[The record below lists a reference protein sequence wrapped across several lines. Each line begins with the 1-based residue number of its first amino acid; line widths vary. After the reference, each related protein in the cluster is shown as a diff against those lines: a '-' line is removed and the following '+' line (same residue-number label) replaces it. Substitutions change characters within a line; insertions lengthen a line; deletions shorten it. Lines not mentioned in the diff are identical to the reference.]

1 VAEDNIIN
9 RKLLVNMLVKL
20 GYDPETQIYEA
31 YDGADAVA
39 QIHSASQ
46 PQSLGE
52 GESRKGPVDVILM
65 DLWMPRMDGYEATER
80 ILNMFRPVMSRR
92 SVTAPGRLPTAL
104 SFTKQADGDL
114 DQAMDEGAP
123 SSRSPSVSPGV
134 LPPTILA
141 VTADATDGAAERA
154 KSAGMQGFMVK
165 PFRVQDLERLVKEGF
180 SKREAIWQ
188 EREGRGIAV

>member
-1 VAEDNIIN
+1 
-9 RKLLVNMLVKL
+9 MLVKL
-20 GYDPETQIYEA
+20 GYDPNTQIYEA

-46 PQSLGE
+46 QQGE
-52 GESRKGPVDVILM
+52 GERTKGPVDVILM

-80 ILNMFRPVMSRR
+80 ILNMFRPIMTRR

-104 SFTKQADGDL
+104 SFSKHADGDL
-114 DQAMDEGAP
+114 DQGMDEGAP
-123 SSRSPSVSPGV
+123 PSRLLGVSPGV

-165 PFRVQDLERLVKEGF
+165 PFRVQDLERLVKDGF
-180 SKREAIWQ
+180 SKRQAIWQ
-188 EREGRGIAV
+188 ERGGRPMLAV